1 MGTRNLEM
9 SVRVAC
15 RFQKE
20 ADNTA
25 DARSN
30 ARKLTTPINQ
40 PKGISKEI
48 VRTNGDTMDDGNSET
63 IDPHKRDI
71 RPKDVFNPSPNN
83 TGVRNFAE
91 TGKDLQKAIDNQVPK
106 DKGYAT
112 VKNLSQYLIETG
124 GGGGTKPQGR

>member
-1 MGTRNLEM
+1 MGTLNLEM
-9 SVRVAC
+9 SIRVAC

-30 ARKLTTPINQ
+30 ARRLALPINQ

-48 VRTNGDTMDDGNSET
+48 ARTNGETMDDGNSET
-63 IDPHKRDI
+63 IIPHKRDI
-71 RPKDVFNPSPNN
+71 LPKDVFNPSPNS

-91 TGKDLQKAIDNQVPK
+91 TGKDLQKAIDTQVPR